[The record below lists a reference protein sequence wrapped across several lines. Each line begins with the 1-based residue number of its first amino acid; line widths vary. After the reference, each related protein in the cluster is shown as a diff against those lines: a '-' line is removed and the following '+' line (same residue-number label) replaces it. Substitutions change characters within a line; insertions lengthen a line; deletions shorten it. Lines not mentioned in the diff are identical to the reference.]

1 MDNKRK
7 GYREEI
13 DEDGG
18 NNKDKKYVKVRRKG
32 KEKVWGKGDNCHIKA
47 LQPRERTMI
56 MT

>member
-7 GYREEI
+7 GYKEEI

-18 NNKDKKYVKVRRKG
+18 NNEDKKYVKVRGKG

-56 MT
+56 TT